1 VLAIFFRNIIK
12 SRDFYPLATRE
23 VHLASLSPATTHANA
38 LSCALSAASG
48 LKSKKD
54 IDRLVVDRFKVD
66 AVFESGK

>member
-1 VLAIFFRNIIK
+1 MKPGQSGNCKGRPAC
-12 SRDFYPLATRE
+12 
-23 VHLASLSPATTHANA
+23 ASLSPATTHANA